1 MNAKLHPSMA
11 VFAASAVTAALLSSG
26 CAHHG
31 YGTGDEINF
40 VAPDTATLTDLT
52 RITIGM
58 VEKLC
63 ASPAF
68 KIKYD
73 EAKSRLGGV
82 DLPAIQ
88 IGNFENLVSAT
99 SAHENVRQYTPKLET
114 CRAKAREALQ
124 NCGLFRLVGDAGA
137 YDSDAATLNE
147 GLTKDVD
154 EGLVN
159 PRNLQFAGT
168 YTAADFRMLG
178 NLKRMNDGSRYYF
191 VLEIRLYDLQTREF
205 WTSTEIL
212 EKF

>member
-1 MNAKLHPSMA
+1 MKTSILNLIPALAAA
-11 VFAASAVTAALLSSG
+11 VLLSG

-40 VAPDTATLTDLT
+40 VAPNTAMLTDLT
-52 RITIGM
+52 RTTAGM
-58 VEKLC
+58 VQKLC
-63 ASPAF
+63 ASAAF
-68 KIKYD
+68 QAKYD
-73 EAKSRLGGV
+73 EVKGRLGGGT
-82 DLPAIQ
+82 LPAIQ

-124 NCGLFRLVGDAGA
+124 NSGLFRLVGDTGA
-137 YDSDAATLNE
+137 YGSDAATLNE
-147 GLTKDVD
+147 GIARDVD
-154 EGLVN
+154 EGLVDSK
-159 PRNLQFAGT
+159 NLQNAGA

-178 NLKRMNDGSRYYF
+178 NLKRMADGTKHYF

-205 WTSTEIL
+205 WTSTEIM